1 MSVKRTLFT
10 EDDSSD
16 DDDVGQSSRALHSEV
31 VIKHEPRSRSNTPLS
46 SRSNTPEG
54 ESRKRKKETIVH
66 STKTPEFIEGSD
78 SSNDEET
85 IVIPA
90 EAAAAAVA
98 SKMFSDDDES
108 SSDEES
114 RKSMIESVLSGLGVG
129 GDTEDEDGAPV
140 QRPGSGNTIPDLLNN
155 DEEDPLDDSSSPPR
169 RIKTE

>member
-66 STKTPEFIEGSD
+66 STKTPEFIDGSD

-98 SKMFSDDDES
+98 SASKMFSDDDES

-114 RKSMIESVLSGLGVG
+114 
-129 GDTEDEDGAPV
+129 
-140 QRPGSGNTIPDLLNN
+140 
-155 DEEDPLDDSSSPPR
+155 
-169 RIKTE
+169 